1 MRNFVRFCLR
11 CMFRLFK
18 VRFEMRFDLRDL
30 PNKGVYISNHVSY
43 VDPIILFAFLP
54 GNPIFAL
61 HGQLYR
67 NIWVRFFMRKADVME
82 YGNLDVPDLKNLI
95 AKVDAGRLCVI
106 FPEGRMTTN
115 GNIMKIYESAGLIAD
130 KTNSPIIPIWINGL
144 QYCRFFSKTG
154 GRLPHWYFPKVK
166 IVVEKPRPLKLKDN
180 LRHVRNHISNEIYMI
195 MRQMMFEAMY
205 NPKMTVFTQLIKAA
219 KIHAKKCFGLIRPK
233 VLEDIGRKPKS
244 FKDIMLGSYVLG
256 RYFNKT
262 SVYQE
267 SIGVMLPNSVAAVCT
282 FFGLNAYGQVPVML
296 NFSAGAQNIVSGIN
310 TTLVKKVITSK
321 LFVKK
326 AGLEEVVKAIEENGT
341 EVIYL
346 EEVAKKISLPAKLL
360 ALLQYKIRYVPYK
373 ATPDD
378 RAVILFTSGSEGAPK
393 AVVLSNRNVISNV
406 WQIASFETL
415 NRTDV
420 VLNSMPL
427 FHSFGLVLGTLYAL
441 YQGAKVFL
449 YPSPLHFRVI
459 SDLLYELN
467 ATVMIGTDTFFR
479 SYAKIAHPL
488 DFGSLRLCYAGA
500 EGVKLDTRNL
510 LNERLGARLMEA
522 YGTTECSPAV
532 AGNNMVFNK
541 FGTIGKLCP
550 GMECRL
556 EKVDGIDE
564 GGELVV
570 KGPNVMAGYIMA
582 DNPGVLVEP
591 HNGWYHT
598 GDVVE
603 IDDIGFIKIKDRIK
617 RFAKIGGEMVSLKAV
632 ENMICKAFEG
642 KDEFCCGVV
651 AIPHEN
657 KGEQI
662 VVVTNE
668 PTLTSDMLHDFIR
681 KNGYPELYMPRV
693 ILYKD
698 KIPTSGTGKVDNVT
712 LKKEVLAE
720 LSKQAA

>member
-11 CMFRLFK
+11 CMFKLFK
-18 VRFEMRFDLRDL
+18 VRFEMRFDLNDL

-95 AKVDAGRLCVI
+95 AKVDSGRLCVI

-219 KIHAKKCFGLIRPK
+219 KIHAKKCFGLVRPK

-256 RYFNKT
+256 RYFNKSST
-262 SVYQE
+262 YQE
-267 SIGVMLPNSVAAVCT
+267 SVGILLPNSVAAVCT

-321 LFVKK
+321 MFIKK
-326 AGLEEVVKAIEENGT
+326 GGFEEIVKAIEENGT

-360 ALLQYKIRYVPYK
+360 ALLQYKVRYVPYK

-459 SDLLYELN
+459 SDLLYELS

>member
-1 MRNFVRFCLR
+1 
-11 CMFRLFK
+11 
-18 VRFEMRFDLRDL
+18 MRFDLKDL
-30 PNKGVYISNHVSY
+30 PQKGVYISNHVSY
-43 VDPIILFAFLP
+43 IDPIILFAFLP
-54 GNPIFAL
+54 GNLIFAL

-67 NIWVRFFMRKADVME
+67 NPWVRFFMAKADVME

-166 IVVEKPRPLKLKDN
+166 IAVEKPRPLKLKDN
-180 LRHVRNHISNEIYMI
+180 LRHVRNHISNEIYMV

-205 NPKMTVFTQLIKAA
+205 DPKMTVFTQLVKAA
-219 KIHAKKCFGLIRPK
+219 KIHAKKCFGLVRPK

-244 FKDIMLGSYVLG
+244 FKDIMLGAYVLG
-256 RYFNKT
+256 RHFNKT

-267 SIGVMLPNSVAAVCT
+267 AVGVLLPNSVAAVCT

-310 TTLVKKVITSK
+310 TTLVRKVITSK
-321 LFVKK
+321 LFIKK
-326 AGLEEVVKAIEENGT
+326 AGLEDVIKAIEDNGT
-341 EVIYL
+341 QVIYL
-346 EEVAKKISLPAKLL
+346 EETAKKISLSAKLL
-360 ALLQYKIRYVPYK
+360 ALLQYKVKYVPYK

-550 GMECRL
+550 GMEYRL
-556 EKVDGIDE
+556 EEVDGIAE

-582 DNPGVLVEP
+582 DNPGVLVPP

-668 PTLTSDMLHDFIR
+668 TSLTADMLHEFIR
-681 KNGYPELYMPRV
+681 KNGYPELYMPRI

-720 LSKQAA
+720 LSKQNAA